1 MKLYNANLSPFAA
14 RCRIQI
20 YVKNLPVELV
30 DPPGGLH
37 SATYDAITPI
47 GKVPCL
53 EADGFVLP
61 ESELICE
68 YLEDRFPENP
78 LRPASAE
85 DRARARLVS
94 RLGDL
99 YLMAPVGVLF
109 GQLNPKTRDEK
120 LVAEK
125 AVEAKKALGLLNHY
139 VGSDGFVVGGK
150 LSLGDCTLVP
160 MLFFI
165 VTLGGAMG
173 LGAAPLADY
182 PNLATAWAHAGKDAI
197 LSKVTGEMGAAL
209 AKMQGG

>member
-94 RLGDL
+94 RLCDL
-99 YLMAPVGVLF
+99 YLMAPMGVLF

-160 MLFFI
+160 MLFFT
-165 VTLGGAMG
+165 VTLGAPMG
-173 LGAAPLADY
+173 LGATPLADY
-182 PNLATAWAHAGKDAI
+182 PNLAAAWARAGKDAI